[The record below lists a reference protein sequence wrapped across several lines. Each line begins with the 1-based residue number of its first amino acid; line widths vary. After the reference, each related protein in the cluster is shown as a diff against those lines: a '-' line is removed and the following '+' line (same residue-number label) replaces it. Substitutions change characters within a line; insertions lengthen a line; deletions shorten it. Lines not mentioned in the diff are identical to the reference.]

1 MSTILVDS
9 NVLLDI
15 LTEDANWL
23 PWSSGALEQAAN
35 EARLVIN
42 PVVYG
47 EVSIRFATIE
57 ELEEALPSSVLER
70 EDIPYEAAFLA
81 GKVYVSYRRQMG
93 TKSSL
98 LPDFY
103 VGAHAAIR
111 GYRVLTRDVR
121 RYRTYFPTLALIA
134 PSPGV

>member
-1 MSTILVDS
+1 MSAVVVDS

-15 LTEDANWL
+15 FTEDSRWL
-23 PWSSGALEQAAN
+23 SWSSDALERVAN
-35 EARLVIN
+35 ESRIVIN
-42 PVVYG
+42 PIIYG
-47 EVSIRFATIE
+47 EVSIRFERIE
-57 ELEEALPSSVLER
+57 ELDEALPRAIFER

-81 GKVYVSYRRQMG
+81 GKAYLAYRRQAG

-111 GYRVLTRDVR
+111 GYSVLTRGVS
-121 RYRTYFPTLALIA
+121 RYRTYFPKLTLIA
-134 PSPGV
+134 P

>member
-1 MSTILVDS
+1 MSAVVVDS

-15 LTEDANWL
+15 FTEDSRWL
-23 PWSSGALEQAAN
+23 SWSSNALERIAN
-35 EARLVIN
+35 ESRIVIN
-42 PVVYG
+42 PVIYG
-47 EVSIRFATIE
+47 EVSIRFERIE
-57 ELEEALPSSVLER
+57 ELEDALPPAIFER

-81 GKVYVSYRRQMG
+81 GKAYLSYRRHAG

-111 GYRVLTRDVR
+111 GYRVLTRDVA
-121 RYRTYFPTLALIA
+121 RYRTYFPKLELIA
-134 PSPGV
+134 P

>member
-1 MSTILVDS
+1 MSAVIADS

-15 LTEDANWL
+15 FTEDSRWL
-23 PWSSGALEQAAN
+23 SWSSNTLERIAN
-35 EARLVIN
+35 ESRIVIN
-42 PVVYG
+42 PVIYG
-47 EVSIRFATIE
+47 EVSIRFERIE
-57 ELEEALPSSVLER
+57 ELDEALPPAVFER

-81 GKVYVSYRRQMG
+81 GKAYLAYRRQAG

-111 GYRVLTRDVR
+111 GYRVLTRDVA
-121 RYRTYFPTLALIA
+121 RYRTYFPKLVLIA
-134 PSPGV
+134 P

>member
-1 MSTILVDS
+1 MSAVIVDS

-15 LTEDANWL
+15 FTEDSRWL
-23 PWSSGALEQAAN
+23 SRSSNALERIAN
-35 EARLVIN
+35 ESRIVIN
-42 PVVYG
+42 PVIYG
-47 EVSIRFATIE
+47 EVSIRFERIE
-57 ELEEALPSSVLER
+57 ALDEALPLAIFER

-81 GKVYVSYRRQMG
+81 GKAYLAYRRRAG

-111 GYRVLTRDVR
+111 GYRILTRDVA
-121 RYRTYFPTLALIA
+121 RYRTYFPKLELIA
-134 PSPGV
+134 P

>member
-1 MSTILVDS
+1 MSTVIVDS

-15 LTEDANWL
+15 FTEDSRWL
-23 PWSSGALEQAAN
+23 SWSSKALERIAN
-35 EARLVIN
+35 DSRIVIN
-42 PVVYG
+42 PVIYG
-47 EVSIRFATIE
+47 EVSIRFEMIE
-57 ELEEALPSSVLER
+57 ELDEALPPAIFER

-81 GKVYVSYRRQMG
+81 GKAYLAYRRQAG

-111 GYRVLTRDVR
+111 GYRVLTRDVA
-121 RYRTYFPTLALIA
+121 RYRTYFPKLVLIA
-134 PSPGV
+134 P

>member
-1 MSTILVDS
+1 MSTVIVDS

-15 LTEDANWL
+15 FTEDSRWL
-23 PWSSGALEQAAN
+23 SWSSKALERIAN
-35 EARLVIN
+35 DSRIVIN
-42 PVVYG
+42 PVIYG
-47 EVSIRFATIE
+47 EVSIRFEMIE
-57 ELEEALPSSVLER
+57 ELDEALPPAIFER

-81 GKVYVSYRRQMG
+81 GKAYLAYRRQAG

-111 GYRVLTRDVR
+111 GYRVLTRDVA
-121 RYRTYFPTLALIA
+121 RYSTYFPKLVLIA
-134 PSPGV
+134 P

>member
-1 MSTILVDS
+1 MSAVIVDS

-15 LTEDANWL
+15 FTEDKRWL
-23 PWSSGALEQAAN
+23 SRSSNALERTAN
-35 EARLVIN
+35 ESRVVIN
-42 PVVYG
+42 PVIYG
-47 EVSIRFATIE
+47 EVSIRFERIE
-57 ELEEALPSSVLER
+57 QLDEALPPAIFAR

-81 GKVYVSYRRQMG
+81 GKAYLAYRRRAG

-111 GYRVLTRDVR
+111 GYRILTRDIA
-121 RYRTYFPTLALIA
+121 RYRTYFPKLELIA
-134 PSPGV
+134 P